1 MVALKDVKMKPKLVG
16 LFLAVGLFP
25 IVLVGAWSGFQATRA
40 LMKVSYGQLEAV
52 RGIKK
57 AQIER
62 FFIER
67 QGDMAVLVETVS
79 SMQTA
84 AFAKLSVAQ
93 QLKKAHLEEYLERM
107 QGSLRNLKDD
117 PLAFTALTEFEAAF
131 ELSGK
136 KVMTPEWNSVLQK
149 YDARFQ
155 DIMTDNGWYD
165 LFLIHANGNIV
176 YTAKKE
182 ADLGMIIPESNLKD
196 ASLGKTFEFAKTMT
210 AEEIAVADFDPY
222 SPSGGKHAAFMIA
235 QIRDEYRQLKG
246 FVAMQMPT
254 DQIVAIV
261 QQRDGLGTTG
271 ETYIVGASND
281 KTVLRSPFTTR
292 AEGALDIGAEV
303 SAPYIQDALAGKS
316 GQHVYTD
323 ESGKLIMVDYD
334 PCDIAGL
341 HWVCVSKMEL
351 EEAIVPQYEN
361 GKDFFARYTEKYG
374 YYDLFLIHPQ
384 GDVFYS
390 VGREADYGTNM
401 VNGQYADSGLG
412 KLVKQTLETKTFGMA
427 DFAPYAPSNN
437 EPAAFIAQPV
447 MANDEIQL
455 VVGLQLSLDA
465 INTVMQLREGMGKS
479 GETYLVGADKLMRSD
494 SVLDPEY
501 HSVNASF
508 ANPDKGKVDTKAVE
522 KALAGES
529 GEEIISDYRGNRV
542 LSAYAPLSI
551 FGNTWALLAEV
562 DNSEVNAPVYALI
575 LTILVIGITLGVTV
589 VIFARSLA
597 ASIAAP
603 LTLGVEFAKNVAAG
617 DLTKNVEVA
626 QQDEIGM
633 LSDALNEMVKKLR
646 EIVMD
651 VKGAADNV
659 AYGSQQLS
667 SSSEEMSQGATEQ
680 AASAEQA
687 SSSMEEMTANIRQN
701 AENAGH
707 TERIAI
713 KSAADAGDS
722 GKAVGETVEAMR
734 SISEKILVID
744 DIARQTNLLS
754 LNATIEASKA
764 GDLGRGFAVVAAEI
778 RSLAERSRAEAAD
791 INKVARNSVAI
802 AERAGEM
809 LSKLVPDIQ
818 RTAELV
824 QEISAASREQDSGAG
839 QINQAMQQ
847 LDQVIQQNAS
857 VSEELASTAEELS
870 GQAEQLQMTMS
881 FFKVHHLDL
890 AMHEKK
896 ERAETSASSY
906 EKRAIHKV
914 AHLKTATV
922 PAHSNNDGNGLAHD
936 ERRADSVRAASPV
949 VRPKIVT
956 DEHDEEFERY

>member
-25 IVLVGAWSGFQATRA
+25 ILLVGAWSGFQATRA
-40 LMKVSYGQLEAV
+40 LMKASYGQLQAI
-52 RGIKK
+52 RSIKK

-62 FFIER
+62 FFAER
-67 QGDMAVLVETVS
+67 QGDMAVLVETVHS
-79 SMQTA
+79 LQNA

-93 QLKKAHLEEYLERM
+93 QLKKAHLEEYIEQM
-107 QGSLRNLKDD
+107 QGALRNLKDD
-117 PLAFTALTEFEAAF
+117 PMVLSALTEFEAAF

-136 KVMTPEWNSVLQK
+136 KVMTPEWNGVLQK

-155 DIMTDNGWYD
+155 DMLADNGWYD
-165 LFLIHANGNIV
+165 LFLIHADGDIV

-182 ADLGMIIPESNLKD
+182 ADLGMIIPESNLRE
-196 ASLGKTFEFAKTMT
+196 ASLGKTVEFAKTMT
-210 AEEIAVADFDPY
+210 SEEVAVADFDPY
-222 SPSGGKHAAFMIA
+222 APSGGQQAAFMIA

-261 QQRDGLGTTG
+261 QQRDGLGKTG
-271 ETYIVGASND
+271 ETYLVGASSD

-292 AEGALDIGAEV
+292 AEGALGIGAEV
-303 SAPYIQDALAGKS
+303 SSPYIQDALAGKS
-316 GQHVYTD
+316 GQQVYTD
-323 ESGKLIMVDYD
+323 ESGTLIMVDYD

-341 HWVCVSKMEL
+341 KWVCVSKMEL
-351 EEAIVPQYEN
+351 EEAIVPQYDN

-374 YYDLFLIHPQ
+374 YNDLFLIHPQ
-384 GDVFYS
+384 GNVFYS
-390 VGREADYGTNM
+390 VARESDYGTNM
-401 VNGQYADSGLG
+401 LTGQYADSGLG
-412 KLVKQTLETKTFGMA
+412 KLVKKTLETKAFGMA

-447 MANDEIQL
+447 VANDQIQL
-455 VVGLQLSLDA
+455 IVGLQLSLETIDQ
-465 INTVMQLREGMGKS
+465 VMQQREGMGKS

-508 ANPDKGKVDTKAVE
+508 ANPDKGKVETKTVE

-529 GEEIISDYRGNRV
+529 GEASIRDYRGNRV
-542 LSAYAPLSI
+542 LSAYAPLNI
-551 FGNTWALLAEV
+551 FGHSWALIAEV
-562 DNSEVNAPVYALI
+562 DKSEVNAPVYLLI
-575 LTILVIGITLGVTV
+575 LTILMIGLMLGGGVAM
-589 VIFARSLA
+589 FARSLA
-597 ASIAAP
+597 ASIATP
-603 LTLGVEFAKNVAAG
+603 LALGVEFAKNVAAG
-617 DLTKNVEVA
+617 DLTKNINVA

-633 LSDALNEMVKKLR
+633 LSDALNEMVERLR
-646 EIVMD
+646 EIVLD

-687 SSSMEEMTANIRQN
+687 SSSMEEMSANIRQN

-722 GKAVGETVEAMR
+722 GKAVAETVEAMR

-764 GDLGRGFAVVAAEI
+764 GEQGRGFAVVAAEI
-778 RSLAERSRAEAAD
+778 RSLAERSRTEAAD
-791 INKVARNSVAI
+791 INKVARTSVAI

-809 LSKLVPDIQ
+809 LNKLVPDIQ

-839 QINQAMQQ
+839 QINQAIQQ

-881 FFKVHHLDL
+881 FFKVHHLETVER
-890 AMHEKK
+890 AKK
-896 ERAETSASSY
+896 EAADAPSHERHV
-906 EKRAIHKV
+906 IHKV
-914 AHLKTATV
+914 AHLKISSTAAQSNNGNGHIHEERRVDRTV
-922 PAHSNNDGNGLAHD
+922 PHA
-936 ERRADSVRAASPV
+936 PV
-949 VRPKIVT
+949 PR

>member
-1 MVALKDVKMKPKLVG
+1 MVALKDVKMKPKLIG

-25 IVLVGAWSGFQATRA
+25 ILLVGAWSGFQATRA
-40 LMKVSYGQLEAV
+40 LMKSSYGQLQAV

-62 FFIER
+62 FFVER
-67 QGDMAVLVETVS
+67 QGDMAVLVETVHVL
-79 SMQTA
+79 QNA

-93 QLKKAHLEEYLERM
+93 QLKKAHLEEYLTRM

-117 PLAFTALTEFEAAF
+117 PLVFDALNEFEAAF

-155 DIMTDNGWYD
+155 DILKDNNWYD
-165 LFLIHANGNIV
+165 LFLIHVSGNIV

-196 ASLGKTFEFAKTMT
+196 ASLGRTFELARNMT
-210 AEEIAVADFDPY
+210 SEEVAVADFDPY
-222 SPSGGKHAAFMIA
+222 APSGGQQSAFMIA
-235 QIRDEYRQLKG
+235 QIRDEYRQIKG

-261 QQRDGLGTTG
+261 QQRDGLGKTG
-271 ETYIVGASND
+271 ETYIVGATND
-281 KTVLRSPFTTR
+281 KTVLRSPLTTR
-292 AEGALDIGAEV
+292 AEGALNIGEEV

-316 GQHVYTD
+316 GQQVYTD
-323 ESGKLIMVDYD
+323 ESGKLILVDYD
-334 PCDIAGL
+334 PCNIAGL
-341 HWVCVSKMEL
+341 KWVCVSKMEL
-351 EEAIVPQYEN
+351 EEAIVPQYDN
-361 GKDFFARYTEKYG
+361 GKDFFARYIEKYG
-374 YYDLFLIHPQ
+374 YYDLFLIHPD

-401 VNGQYADSGLG
+401 LKGQYADSNLG
-412 KLVKQTLETKTFGMA
+412 KLVKQTVETKAFGMA

-447 MANDEIQL
+447 IASDNIQL
-455 VVGLQLSLDA
+455 IVGLQLSLEA
-465 INTVMQLREGMGKS
+465 IDRVMQQRDGMGS
-479 GETYLVGADKLMRSD
+479 TGETYLVGADKLMRSD

-508 ANPDKGKVDTKAVE
+508 ANPDKGKVDTTAVE
-522 KALAGES
+522 KALSGES
-529 GEEIISDYRGNRV
+529 GEAIIRDYRGNRV
-542 LSAYAPLSI
+542 LSGYAPLSI
-551 FGNTWALLAEV
+551 FGNTWALLAEI
-562 DNSEVNAPVYALI
+562 DNGEVKAPVYMLI
-575 LTILVIGITLGVTV
+575 LTIVIIGVILGGAVAM
-589 VIFARSLA
+589 FARSLA
-597 ASIAAP
+597 ASIATP
-603 LTLGVEFAKNVAAG
+603 LTLGVEFARSVAAG
-617 DLTKNVEVA
+617 DLTQNIEVK

-633 LSDALNEMVKKLR
+633 LSDALNDMVKKLR

-687 SSSMEEMTANIRQN
+687 SSSMEEMSANIRQN

-722 GKAVGETVEAMR
+722 GKAVAETVEAMR
-734 SISEKILVID
+734 SISEKILMID

-764 GDLGRGFAVVAAEI
+764 GEQGRGFAVVAAEI
-778 RSLAERSRAEAAD
+778 RSLAERSRVEAAD
-791 INKVARNSVAI
+791 INKVARTSVAI

-839 QINQAMQQ
+839 QINQAIQQ

-870 GQAEQLQMTMS
+870 GQAEQLQVTMS
-881 FFKVHHLDL
+881 FFKVHHLEL
-890 AMHEKK
+890 VEHEKK
-896 ERAETSASSY
+896 ESAGTRSQQ
-906 EKRAIHKV
+906 AIHKV
-914 AHLKTATV
+914 AHLKPSSAVTQS
-922 PAHSNNDGNGLAHD
+922 SNGSGHE
-936 ERRADSVRAASPV
+936 ERRADRTASHAPV
-949 VRPKIVT
+949 PR
-956 DEHDEEFERY
+956 DEHDDEFERY

>member
-1 MVALKDVKMKPKLVG
+1 MVALKDVKMKPKLIG
-16 LFLAVGLFP
+16 LFLAVGLIP
-25 IVLVGAWSGFQATRA
+25 ILLVGVWSGFQATRA
-40 LMKVSYGQLEAV
+40 LMKASYGQLQAV

-62 FFIER
+62 FFVER
-67 QGDMAVLVETVS
+67 QGDMAVLVETVHS
-79 SMQTA
+79 LQNA

-93 QLKKAHLEEYLERM
+93 QLKKAHLEEYLTRM

-117 PLAFTALTEFEAAF
+117 PLVLTALIEFETAF

-136 KVMTPEWNSVLQK
+136 KVLTPEWNSVLQK

-155 DIMTDNGWYD
+155 DILKDNNWYD

-182 ADLGMIIPESNLKD
+182 ADLGTIIPESNLKD
-196 ASLGKTFEFAKTMT
+196 ASLGKTFELARSMT

-222 SPSGGKHAAFMIA
+222 APSGGQQAAFMIA

-261 QQRDGLGTTG
+261 QQRDGLGKTG

-281 KTVLRSPFTTR
+281 KTVLRSPLTTR
-292 AEGALDIGAEV
+292 SDGALSIGTEV
-303 SAPYIQDALAGKS
+303 SASYIQDALAGKS
-316 GQHVYTD
+316 GQQVSTD
-323 ESGKLIMVDYD
+323 ESGKLILVDYA
-334 PCDIAGL
+334 PCHIAGL
-341 HWVCVSKMEL
+341 RWACISKMEL

-361 GKDFFARYTEKYG
+361 GKDFFARYIEKYG
-374 YYDLFLIHPQ
+374 YYDLFLIHPD

-390 VGREADYGTNM
+390 VSHEADYGTNM
-401 VNGQYADSGLG
+401 LKGQYADSNLG
-412 KLVKQTLETKTFGMA
+412 KLVKQTVETKLFGMA

-447 MANDEIQL
+447 IANDQIQL
-455 VVGLQLSLDA
+455 IVGLQLSLEA
-465 INTVMQLREGMGKS
+465 IDRVMQQREGMGKS

-501 HSVNASF
+501 HSVKASF
-508 ANPDKGKVDTKAVE
+508 ANPEKGKVETKAVK
-522 KALAGES
+522 KALSGES
-529 GEEIISDYRGNRV
+529 GDAIISDYRGNRV
-542 LSAYAPLSI
+542 LSGYTPVSI
-551 FGNTWALLAEV
+551 FGTTWALLAEI
-562 DNSEVNAPVYALI
+562 DNSEVKAPVYMLI
-575 LTILVIGITLGVTV
+575 LTIAIIGVVLGVAV
-589 VIFARSLA
+589 ALFARSLA

-603 LTLGVEFAKNVAAG
+603 LTLGVEFAKSVAAG
-617 DLTKNVEVA
+617 DLTQNIEVT

-633 LSDALNEMVKKLR
+633 LADALNDMVKKLR

-722 GKAVGETVEAMR
+722 GKAVAETVEAMR

-764 GDLGRGFAVVAAEI
+764 GEQGRGFAVVAAEI
-778 RSLAERSRAEAAD
+778 RSLAERSRGEAAD
-791 INKVARNSVAI
+791 INKVARTSVAI

-809 LSKLVPDIQ
+809 LNKLVPDIQ

-839 QINQAMQQ
+839 QINQAIQQ

-881 FFKVHHLDL
+881 FFKVHHLEQ
-890 AMHEKK
+890 HEKK
-896 ERAETSASSY
+896 ETDGTTSQ
-906 EKRAIHKV
+906 RVIHKV
-914 AHLKTATV
+914 AHIKTQ
-922 PAHSNNDGNGLAHD
+922 PAAASGNNGSGYE
-936 ERRADSVRAASPV
+936 ERRVDRIAPHVPV
-949 VRPKIVT
+949 PR
-956 DEHDEEFERY
+956 DEHDDEFERY